1 MTSLDSR
8 PGRGYGEI
16 QVFDG
21 NTRLG
26 DNDMRKMLKKTVV
39 TAVLASTVIGL
50 TGCGTSG
57 VFSGTL
63 SGKTGSSTKITYDGN
78 LLDADV
84 LDKTAKIES
93 IIDNY
98 YYNDIDDDTI
108 REGIYKGI
116 MESLDDP
123 YAQYYTKEEYAKLQ
137 EDDSGEYAGIGVTVS
152 KDEDTGY
159 VRAVNILEGAPAE
172 NVDIQPDDII
182 VQIDDHEI
190 TTDDDLDYLV
200 SLIRGDAGTDVTLKI
215 YRERDKAYHDVTITR
230 EIVEYSTVS
239 SFMIDD
245 KIGYVRITQ
254 FCLLYTS
261 PSPRD

>member
-1 MTSLDSR
+1 
-8 PGRGYGEI
+8 
-16 QVFDG
+16 
-21 NTRLG
+21 
-26 DNDMRKMLKKTVV
+26 MRKMLKKTVV

-98 YYNDIDDDTI
+98 YYNDIDDDAI

-123 YAQYYTKEEYAKLQ
+123 YAQYYTKE
-137 EDDSGEYAGIGVTVS
+137 
-152 KDEDTGY
+152 
-159 VRAVNILEGAPAE
+159 
-172 NVDIQPDDII
+172 
-182 VQIDDHEI
+182 
-190 TTDDDLDYLV
+190 
-200 SLIRGDAGTDVTLKI
+200 
-215 YRERDKAYHDVTITR
+215 
-230 EIVEYSTVS
+230 
-239 SFMIDD
+239 
-245 KIGYVRITQ
+245 
-254 FCLLYTS
+254 
-261 PSPRD
+261 

>member
-8 PGRGYGEI
+8 PCRGYGEI

-116 MESLDDP
+116 MESHDDP
-123 YAQYYTKEEYAKLQ
+123 YAQYYTKEEYA
-137 EDDSGEYAGIGVTVS
+137 
-152 KDEDTGY
+152 
-159 VRAVNILEGAPAE
+159 
-172 NVDIQPDDII
+172 
-182 VQIDDHEI
+182 
-190 TTDDDLDYLV
+190 
-200 SLIRGDAGTDVTLKI
+200 
-215 YRERDKAYHDVTITR
+215 
-230 EIVEYSTVS
+230 
-239 SFMIDD
+239 
-245 KIGYVRITQ
+245 
-254 FCLLYTS
+254 
-261 PSPRD
+261 

>member
-1 MTSLDSR
+1 MSIRMTSLDSR

-39 TAVLASTVIGL
+39 TAVLASMVIGL

-108 REGIYKGI
+108 RE
-116 MESLDDP
+116 
-123 YAQYYTKEEYAKLQ
+123 AYTR
-137 EDDSGEYAGIGVTVS
+137 V
-152 KDEDTGY
+152 
-159 VRAVNILEGAPAE
+159 
-172 NVDIQPDDII
+172 
-182 VQIDDHEI
+182 
-190 TTDDDLDYLV
+190 
-200 SLIRGDAGTDVTLKI
+200 
-215 YRERDKAYHDVTITR
+215 
-230 EIVEYSTVS
+230 
-239 SFMIDD
+239 
-245 KIGYVRITQ
+245 
-254 FCLLYTS
+254 
-261 PSPRD
+261 